1 MAMTHDEA
9 QWLVDALISVTTLCV
24 RCEERGLK
32 ELQADADEVYDHIRD
47 YVISALEDK
56 PMMIYRSGAF
66 VSDSDEWGRVRT
78 VPCAGGDV

>member
-1 MAMTHDEA
+1 MAGRCAH
-9 QWLVDALISVTTLCV
+9 QRHDALRAL
-24 RCEERGLK
+24 RGKGLK

>member
-1 MAMTHDEA
+1 MTRRNGWSMRSSA
-9 QWLVDALISVTTLCV
+9 SRRSACAA
-24 RCEERGLK
+24 RKGLK

-78 VPCAGGDV
+78 VPCAGGDA